1 MIGISISTGHFP
13 PPTTPE
19 ELGARILIQERYE
32 KYGES
37 EEVEME
43 VESEDED
50 DEREV
55 RAEGQPSQPDQ
66 DTQVQDM
73 DEVRTDE
80 IIHHWA
86 L

>member
-1 MIGISISTGHFP
+1 
-13 PPTTPE
+13 
-19 ELGARILIQERYE
+19 
-32 KYGES
+32 
-37 EEVEME
+37 ME

-55 RAEGQPSQPDQ
+55 RGEGQPSQPDQ

-80 IIHHWA
+80 VIHQLRLVNCPSLTKCRPFYCFIEFTA
-86 L
+86 ISLVAFFFMSYFPFPYK